1 MGSHMPAWNWT
12 LTTRNRKLE
21 AQHRFVTSSSPKAKR
36 SRRQRKHLYHTLIL
50 LGVGC
55 LFTLLVVLVY
65 PFYSINLFLSDQL
78 FTPEVASPNI
88 VIVGIDD
95 ATLKTYGKW
104 SEWQRELHAQA
115 VENLSEAEARV
126 IGFDILFTDTSA
138 GDSVLAQAIETAGNV
153 VLPVV
158 GVEPLTSNKPEI
170 TFGRFLLPTEPLKQ
184 ACISLGH
191 ANIVTDGDGVVRR
204 VPLLVGDSSGRTYPA
219 LALAALHT
227 LFLKSLP
234 QEYTVQNNRLH
245 LLDRDIPV
253 DASSGLRINFTSVD
267 DSYTTL
273 SYGDVITG
281 NFDPSVVKH
290 KVVLVGM
297 TATGE
302 LDTWMT
308 PISASK
314 MPGVWIHANAI
325 DTILRQR
332 FLVDTGWGT
341 NLMVMLLLVIITGLA
356 LPRLKLKWG
365 GVLVSALFVGYLL
378 AVFLAFDNGYVMT
391 VLYPLMLLP
400 LVYVTNVLCVVIAE
414 QSDRQF
420 IKDLFGRYVSPQV
433 ATEIIGLAD
442 VGKLELG
449 GEERTVS
456 VFFADIRGFT
466 EICEQMLPSD
476 IVKML
481 NNYLPIIVKRILDNE
496 GMVNKFAGDN
506 VMAVWNAPKFQ
517 QEHARLA
524 VKAAWETQQEIMKRQ
539 QDDPSLPRIQFGIGI
554 NTGEAL
560 AGNVGSLGRAEYT
573 VIGDAVNMASRI
585 CSATPGGEVWI
596 GPETYNLVRDY
607 VKVAELEPQS
617 FKGKAEP
624 VAVYRVEEFR

>member
-1 MGSHMPAWNWT
+1 MPFLEKVGRRRT
-12 LTTRNRKLE
+12 RKLVHSGVVV
-21 AQHRFVTSSSPKAKR
+21 A
-36 SRRQRKHLYHTLIL
+36 
-50 LGVGC
+50 VGC
-55 LFTLLVVLVY
+55 LFILLAALLQ
-65 PFYSINLFLSDQL
+65 PFTSINSWLSDQL
-78 FTPEVASPNI
+78 FIPEPPSPNV

-115 VENLSEAEARV
+115 IDNLSEAEARV
-126 IGFDILFTDTSA
+126 IGFDVLFADTSA
-138 GDSVLAQAIETAGNV
+138 DDPVLAQAIETAGNV

-158 GVEPLTSNKPEI
+158 GVEPLASNKPEI
-170 TFGRFLLPTEPLKQ
+170 TYERFLLPTEPLKQ
-184 ACISLGH
+184 ACTSLGH
-191 ANIVTDGDGVVRR
+191 ANMVTDGDGVVRR
-204 VPLLVGDSSGRTYPA
+204 VSLLVGDSSGRTYPSF
-219 LALAALHT
+219 ALAALHA

-253 DASSGLRINFTSVD
+253 DASSCLRINFTSAD

-308 PISASK
+308 PISTTR
-314 MPGVWIHANAI
+314 MPGVWIHANVI

-341 NLMVMLLLVIITGLA
+341 NLMVMLFLVIITGLA
-356 LPRLKLKWG
+356 LPWLKLRWG
-365 GVLVSALFVGYLL
+365 GALVSALFVGYLL

-400 LVYVTNVLCVVIAE
+400 LAYVTNVLCVVVAE
-414 QSDRQF
+414 QSDRQL

-433 ATEIIGLAD
+433 ATEILELDD
-442 VGKLELG
+442 VGRLELG
-449 GEERTVS
+449 GEDRTVS
-456 VFFADIRGFT
+456 VLFADIRGFT
-466 EICEQMLPSD
+466 EICEHMLPCD
-476 IVKML
+476 IVEML
-481 NNYLPIIVKRILDNE
+481 NNYLPIIVKRILDND

-506 VMAVWNAPKFQ
+506 VMAVWNAPQLQ

-596 GPETYNLVRDY
+596 GSETYGLVRDY
-607 VKVAELEPQS
+607 IKAVELQPQS

-624 VAVYRVEEFR
+624 VAVYRVEGFR

>member
-1 MGSHMPAWNWT
+1 MPFLEKVGRRRT
-12 LTTRNRKLE
+12 RKLLHSGIVV
-21 AQHRFVTSSSPKAKR
+21 A
-36 SRRQRKHLYHTLIL
+36 
-50 LGVGC
+50 VGC
-55 LFTLLVVLVY
+55 LFILLVALLQ
-65 PFYSINLFLSDQL
+65 PFTSINSWLSDQL
-78 FTPEVASPNI
+78 FIPEPPSPNV

-95 ATLKTYGKW
+95 ATLEAYGRW
-104 SEWQRELHAQA
+104 SEWQRKLHAQA
-115 VENLSEAEARV
+115 IDNLSKAGARV
-126 IGFDILFTDTSA
+126 IGFDILFADTSA
-138 GDSVLAQAIETAGNV
+138 DDSVLAQAIETAGNV

-158 GVEPLTSNKPEI
+158 GVEPLASNKPAIIYEH
-170 TFGRFLLPTEPLKQ
+170 FLLPTGPLEQ

-191 ANIVTDGDGVVRR
+191 ANMVPDGDGVVRR
-204 VPLLVGDSSGRTYPA
+204 LPLLVGDSSGRTYPA
-219 LALAALHT
+219 FALAALHT
-227 LFLKSLP
+227 LFLKSFP

-245 LLDRDIPV
+245 LLDRDIPI
-253 DASSGLRINFTSVD
+253 DASSCLRINFTSAD

-308 PISASK
+308 PISTNR
-314 MPGVWIHANAI
+314 MPGVWIHANVI

-341 NLMVMLLLVIITGLA
+341 TLIAMLVLVIITGLA
-356 LPRLKLKWG
+356 LPWLKLKWG
-365 GVLVSALFVGYLL
+365 GALVSALFVGYLL
-378 AVFLAFDNGYVMT
+378 AVFLAFDNGYVLT

-400 LVYVTNVLCVVIAE
+400 LAYVTNVLCVVIAE
-414 QSDRQF
+414 QSDRQL
-420 IKDLFGRYVSPQV
+420 IKGLFGRYVSPQV
-433 ATEIIGLAD
+433 ATEILELDD

-456 VFFADIRGFT
+456 VLFADIRGFT

-481 NNYLPIIVKRILDNE
+481 NNYLPIIVKWILDND

-506 VMAVWNAPKFQ
+506 VMAVWNAPQFQ

-524 VKAAWETQQEIMKRQ
+524 VKAAWETQQ
-539 QDDPSLPRIQFGIGI
+539 
-554 NTGEAL
+554 
-560 AGNVGSLGRAEYT
+560 
-573 VIGDAVNMASRI
+573 
-585 CSATPGGEVWI
+585 
-596 GPETYNLVRDY
+596 
-607 VKVAELEPQS
+607 
-617 FKGKAEP
+617 
-624 VAVYRVEEFR
+624 

>member
-1 MGSHMPAWNWT
+1 MPFLAK
-12 LTTRNRKLE
+12 LGRRKTRQL
-21 AQHRFVTSSSPKAKR
+21 F
-36 SRRQRKHLYHTLIL
+36 HTGIVIA
-50 LGVGC
+50 VGC
-55 LFTLLVVLVY
+55 LFILIAVLIQ
-65 PFYSINLFLSDQL
+65 PFNSINSWLSDQL
-78 FTPEVASPNI
+78 FISESPSPNI
-88 VIVGIDD
+88 VIAGIDD
-95 ATLKTYGKW
+95 VTLETYGKW
-104 SEWQRELHAQA
+104 SEWQRKLHAQA
-115 VENLSEAEARV
+115 IDNLSEAGARV
-126 IGFDILFTDTSA
+126 IGFDILFADTST
-138 GDSVLAQAIETAGNV
+138 DDPVLAQAIETAGNV

-158 GVEPLTSNKPEI
+158 GVEPWASNKPEI
-170 TFGRFLLPTEPLKQ
+170 TYEYFLLPTEPLKQ
-184 ACISLGH
+184 ACTSLGH
-191 ANIVTDGDGVVRR
+191 ANIAPDGDGVVRR
-204 VPLLVGDSSGRTYPA
+204 LPLLVGDGSGRTYPA
-219 LALAALHT
+219 FALAALHT

-234 QEYTVQNNRLH
+234 QEYAVQNNRLH

-253 DASSGLRINFTSVD
+253 DASSSLRINFTSTD

-281 NFDPSVVKH
+281 NFDPSLVKH
-290 KVVLVGM
+290 KMVLVGM

-308 PISASK
+308 PISSSK
-314 MPGVWIHANAI
+314 MPGVWIHANTI

-332 FLVDTGWGT
+332 FLVDTAWGT
-341 NLMVMLLLVIITGLA
+341 NLMVMLLLVVITGLA

-365 GVLVSALFVGYLL
+365 GVLVTALFVGYLL
-378 AVFLAFDNGYVMT
+378 AVFLAFDNGYVMP
-391 VLYPLMLLP
+391 VLYSLMLLP
-400 LVYVTNVLCVVIAE
+400 LAYVTNVLCVVVAE
-414 QSDRQF
+414 QSDRQL
-420 IKDLFGRYVSPQV
+420 IKDLFGKYVSPQV

-449 GEERTVS
+449 GEERMVS

-476 IVKML
+476 IVNML
-481 NNYLPIIVKRILDNE
+481 NSYLPIIIKRILDND

-539 QDDPSLPRIQFGIGI
+539 QDDSSLPRIQFGIGI

-560 AGNVGSLGRAEYT
+560 AGNVGSSGRTEYT

-596 GPETYNLVRDY
+596 GPETYNLARDY
-607 VKVAELEPQS
+607 IEVVELEPQS

-624 VAVYRVEEFR
+624 VTVYRVVRFK

>member
-1 MGSHMPAWNWT
+1 M
-12 LTTRNRKLE
+12 
-21 AQHRFVTSSSPKAKR
+21 
-36 SRRQRKHLYHTLIL
+36 
-50 LGVGC
+50 
-55 LFTLLVVLVY
+55 VLVQ
-65 PFYSINLFLSDQL
+65 PFYDINLFLSDQL
-78 FTPEVASPNI
+78 FTPEPPSPNI

-95 ATLKTYGKW
+95 AALRTYGKW
-104 SEWQRELHAQA
+104 SEWQRKLHAQA
-115 VENLSEAEARV
+115 IDNLSEAGARV

-138 GDSVLAQAIETAGNV
+138 DDSALAQAIEMAGNV

-158 GVEPLTSNKPEI
+158 GAEPLNSNKPEI
-170 TFGRFLLPTEPLKQ
+170 TYEYFLLPTEPLKQ
-184 ACISLGH
+184 ASISLGH
-191 ANIVTDGDGVVRR
+191 ANIVPDGDGVVRR
-204 VPLLVGDSSGRTYPA
+204 LPLLIRDSSGQTCPA
-219 LALAALHT
+219 FALAALHA
-227 LFLKSLP
+227 LFFKSLP
-234 QEYTVQNNRLH
+234 QEYAAQNNRLH

-253 DASSGLRINFTSVD
+253 DASSCLRINFTSAD

-281 NFDPSVVKH
+281 NFDPLVVKH

-302 LDTWMT
+302 LDTWMV

-341 NLMVMLLLVIITGLA
+341 TLVAMLFLVIITGLA

-365 GVLVSALFVGYLL
+365 GALVSALFVGYLL
-378 AVFLAFDNGYVMT
+378 AVFLAFDNGYVVT
-391 VLYPLMLLP
+391 ILYPLMLLP
-400 LVYVTNVLCVVIAE
+400 LAYVTNVLCVVIDE

-420 IKDLFGRYVSPQV
+420 IKNLFGRYVSPQV

-466 EICEQMLPSD
+466 EICEHMLPSD
-476 IVKML
+476 IVNML
-481 NNYLPIIVKRILDNE
+481 NNYLPLIVKRILDND
-496 GMVNKFAGDN
+496 GMVNKFAGDS

-517 QEHARLA
+517 QEHAKLA

-560 AGNVGSLGRAEYT
+560 AGNIGSSGRAEYT
-573 VIGDAVNMASRI
+573 VIGDAINMASRI
-585 CSATPGGEVWI
+585 CSATPGGEIWI
-596 GPETYNLVRDY
+596 GPETYHLVRDY
-607 VKVAELEPQS
+607 VEVSELEPQS

-624 VAVYRVEEFR
+624 VAVYRVEGLR

>member
-1 MGSHMPAWNWT
+1 MPFLAK
-12 LTTRNRKLE
+12 LGRRKTRQL
-21 AQHRFVTSSSPKAKR
+21 F
-36 SRRQRKHLYHTLIL
+36 HTGIVIA
-50 LGVGC
+50 VGC
-55 LFTLLVVLVY
+55 LFILLAALLQ
-65 PFYSINLFLSDQL
+65 PFTSISSWLSDQL
-78 FTPEVASPNI
+78 FIPEPPSPNI

-95 ATLKTYGKW
+95 ATLEAYGKW

-115 VENLSEAEARV
+115 IDNLSEAGARV
-126 IGFDILFTDTSA
+126 IGFDVLFADTSA
-138 GDSVLAQAIETAGNV
+138 DDSVLAQAIETAGNV
-153 VLPVV
+153 VLSVV
-158 GVEPLTSNKPEI
+158 GVEPLASNKPDI
-170 TFGRFLLPTEPLKQ
+170 TYERFLLPAEPLKQ

-191 ANIVTDGDGVVRR
+191 ANIVTDGDGAIRR
-204 VPLLVGDSSGRTYPA
+204 LPLLVGDSLGRTYPA
-219 LALAALHT
+219 FALAVLHT
-227 LFLKSLP
+227 FFLESLP

-253 DASSGLRINFTSVD
+253 DASSCLRINFTSAD
-267 DSYTTL
+267 DSYATL
-273 SYGDVITG
+273 SYGDAITG
-281 NFDPSVVKH
+281 NFDPAVVKH

-297 TATGE
+297 TATGD

-308 PISASK
+308 PVSMSR
-314 MPGVWIHANAI
+314 MPGVWIHANVI

-332 FLVDTGWGT
+332 FLVDSGWVT

-356 LPRLKLKWG
+356 LPWLKLKWG
-365 GVLVSALFVGYLL
+365 GALVSALFIGYLL

-400 LVYVTNVLCVVIAE
+400 LAYVTNVLCVVVAE
-414 QSDRQF
+414 QSDRQL

-433 ATEIIGLAD
+433 ATEIIELDD

-481 NNYLPIIVKRILDNE
+481 NNYLPIIVKRILDND

-506 VMAVWNAPKFQ
+506 VMAVWNAPQLQ

-585 CSATPGGEVWI
+585 CGATPGGEVWI
-596 GPETYNLVRDY
+596 GPDTYRLVMDCIKA
-607 VKVAELEPQS
+607 VELQPQS

-624 VAVYRVEEFR
+624 VTIYRVEGFR

>member
-1 MGSHMPAWNWT
+1 MPFLEKVGRRRT
-12 LTTRNRKLE
+12 RKLLHSGIVI
-21 AQHRFVTSSSPKAKR
+21 A
-36 SRRQRKHLYHTLIL
+36 
-50 LGVGC
+50 VGC
-55 LFTLLVVLVY
+55 LFILLVALLQ
-65 PFYSINLFLSDQL
+65 PFASINSWLSDQL
-78 FTPEVASPNI
+78 FIPEPPSPNI
-88 VIVGIDD
+88 VIVGVDD
-95 ATLKTYGKW
+95 ATLETYGRW

-115 VENLSEAEARV
+115 IDNLSEAGARV
-126 IGFDILFTDTSA
+126 IGFDILFADTSA
-138 GDSVLAQAIETAGNV
+138 DDSVLAQEIETAGNV

-158 GVEPLTSNKPEI
+158 GAEPLASNKPEI
-170 TFGRFLLPTEPLKQ
+170 TYERFLLPTEPLKQ

-191 ANIVTDGDGVVRR
+191 ANIVTDGDGVLRR
-204 VPLLVGDSSGRTYPA
+204 VPLLVDDSSGRTYPA
-219 LALAALHT
+219 FALAALHA
-227 LFLKSLP
+227 FFFKSLP

-253 DASSGLRINFTSVD
+253 DASSCLRINFTSAD

-281 NFDPSVVKH
+281 RFDPSVVKH

-308 PISASK
+308 PISKSK
-314 MPGVWIHANAI
+314 MPGVWVHANVI

-332 FLVDTGWGT
+332 FLVDTSWST
-341 NLMVMLLLVIITGLA
+341 NLVVMLLLVIITGLA
-356 LPRLKLKWG
+356 LPWLKLKWG
-365 GVLVSALFVGYLL
+365 GALVSALFVGYLL

-400 LVYVTNVLCVVIAE
+400 LAYVTNVLCVVVAE
-414 QSDRQF
+414 QSDRQL

-433 ATEIIGLAD
+433 ATEILELDD

-456 VFFADIRGFT
+456 VLFADIRGFT

-481 NNYLPIIVKRILDNE
+481 NNYLPIIVKRILDND

-506 VMAVWNAPKFQ
+506 VMAVWNAPQFQ
-517 QEHARLA
+517 QEHAKLA

-554 NTGEAL
+554 NTGEAV

-596 GPETYNLVRDY
+596 GPETYLLVRDY
-607 VKVAELEPQS
+607 IEAVELQPQS

-624 VAVYRVEEFR
+624 VAVYRVEGFR